1 MEDDGLPSPYYWV
14 LSCQCDPARAPP
26 GGRVCRPWLLYT
38 VQSNFAF
45 KLFEFFSVPNFPR
58 PKSTMTRAFDFSRF
72 VFTLLLL
79 LTFFIWLWHVW
90 TGFYFDLLYFEF
102 RTSKQC
108 GLEPCKCH
116 ELNFSGLLLL
126 FSFFSPFSSDYGMFG
141 QDRILIFLIWHF
153 CQANNVDWNPAFVR
167 SRRIISDSSRWKI
180 ILNFFIV
187 FMYIE
192 FLHGSWN
199 HRNTRSL

>member
-1 MEDDGLPSPYYWV
+1 MTDYHRLITECWVVSVTRRV
-14 LSCQCDPARAPP
+14 LSPP

-90 TGFYFDLLYFEF
+90 TGVYFDLLYFEF

-108 GLEPCKCH
+108 VLEPCKCH

-126 FSFFSPFSSDYGMFG
+126 FSFFSRFSSDYGIFG
-141 QDRILIFLIWHF
+141 QVFLPS
-153 CQANNVDWNPAFVR
+153 QQR
-167 SRRIISDSSRWKI
+167 GLESSI
-180 ILNFFIV
+180 C
-187 FMYIE
+187 
-192 FLHGSWN
+192 
-199 HRNTRSL
+199 